1 MITTNDILTRLR
13 NGESMDAIG
22 QSIADVLNEAQGAYD
37 AELEAAKQAQ
47 AANTLAIRKREL
59 AEDFIHLVQDYGDL
73 VCPGSRDIL
82 SEYTDEDLDEMIAA
96 IDQMFNLLQFAIQ
109 MRAAL
114 EEKPQAKSHI
124 TPATKAPKSD
134 DEVLANF
141 IKSLLSHPHSI
152 TLAEYVGLSQR
163 ERINSFFYL
172 CCIRFPR
179 VGFDTCCPFNLCY
192 DTLTNKPN
200 SVSDELES
208 SGWIE
213 LACCHF
219 KTLVACFDKFFQ

>member
-1 MITTNDILTRLR
+1 MITTNDILARLR
-13 NGESMDAIG
+13 NGESMDEIG
-22 QSIADVLNEAQGAYD
+22 QSIADVLNEAQNAYD
-37 AELEAAKQAQ
+37 AELEAAKQVQ
-47 AANTLAIRKREL
+47 AANDLAIRKREL

-141 IKSLLSHPHSI
+141 IKSL
-152 TLAEYVGLSQR
+152 V
-163 ERINSFFYL
+163 
-172 CCIRFPR
+172 
-179 VGFDTCCPFNLCY
+179 
-192 DTLTNKPN
+192 
-200 SVSDELES
+200 
-208 SGWIE
+208 
-213 LACCHF
+213 
-219 KTLVACFDKFFQ
+219 

>member
-22 QSIADVLNEAQGAYD
+22 QSIADVLNEAQSAYD
-37 AELEAAKQAQ
+37 AEVEATKKAEAANA
-47 AANTLAIRKREL
+47 LAIQKREL
-59 AEDFIHLVQDYGDL
+59 AEEFIHLVQRYGDL

-82 SEYTDEDLDEMIAA
+82 SEYTDEDLDEMINA

-141 IKSLLSHPHSI
+141 IKSLM
-152 TLAEYVGLSQR
+152 
-163 ERINSFFYL
+163 
-172 CCIRFPR
+172 
-179 VGFDTCCPFNLCY
+179 
-192 DTLTNKPN
+192 
-200 SVSDELES
+200 
-208 SGWIE
+208 
-213 LACCHF
+213 
-219 KTLVACFDKFFQ
+219 

>member
-1 MITTNDILTRLR
+1 MLSEKDILTRLR

-22 QSIADVLNEAQGAYD
+22 QSIADVLNSAQNAYN
-37 AELEAAKQAQ
+37 AEVEAAKEAE
-47 AANTLAIRKREL
+47 AANALAIKKREL

-109 MRAAL
+109 MRTAL

-124 TPATKAPKSD
+124 TPVPHAPKSD

-141 IKSLLSHPHSI
+141 IKSL
-152 TLAEYVGLSQR
+152 V
-163 ERINSFFYL
+163 
-172 CCIRFPR
+172 
-179 VGFDTCCPFNLCY
+179 
-192 DTLTNKPN
+192 
-200 SVSDELES
+200 
-208 SGWIE
+208 
-213 LACCHF
+213 
-219 KTLVACFDKFFQ
+219 

>member
-22 QSIADVLNEAQGAYD
+22 QSIADVLNEAQNAYD

-47 AANTLAIRKREL
+47 AANTLAIKKREL

-82 SEYTDEDLDEMIAA
+82 SEYTDEDLDEMINA

-124 TPATKAPKSD
+124 TPATHASKSD

-141 IKSLLSHPHSI
+141 IKSLM
-152 TLAEYVGLSQR
+152 
-163 ERINSFFYL
+163 
-172 CCIRFPR
+172 
-179 VGFDTCCPFNLCY
+179 
-192 DTLTNKPN
+192 
-200 SVSDELES
+200 
-208 SGWIE
+208 
-213 LACCHF
+213 
-219 KTLVACFDKFFQ
+219 

>member
-1 MITTNDILTRLR
+1 MFDKNYFLDQLR
-13 NGESMDAIG
+13 NGTSMDDMG
-22 QSIADVLNEAQGAYD
+22 QALADAMNEAQATYD

-47 AANTLAIRKREL
+47 AANDLAIKKREL

-82 SEYTDEDLDEMIAA
+82 SEYTNEDLDEMINA

-114 EEKPQAKSHI
+114 EEKPQTKSHI

-141 IKSLLSHPHSI
+141 LKSL
-152 TLAEYVGLSQR
+152 V
-163 ERINSFFYL
+163 
-172 CCIRFPR
+172 
-179 VGFDTCCPFNLCY
+179 
-192 DTLTNKPN
+192 
-200 SVSDELES
+200 
-208 SGWIE
+208 
-213 LACCHF
+213 
-219 KTLVACFDKFFQ
+219 

>member
-1 MITTNDILTRLR
+1 MRYIPMLSEKDILTRLR

-22 QSIADVLNEAQGAYD
+22 QSIADVLNSAQNAYN
-37 AELEAAKQAQ
+37 AEVEAAKEAE
-47 AANTLAIRKREL
+47 AANTLAIKKREL
-59 AEDFIHLVQDYGDL
+59 ANKFISLVQDYGDL

-124 TPATKAPKSD
+124 TPVAKPAKSD

-141 IKSLLSHPHSI
+141 IKSL
-152 TLAEYVGLSQR
+152 V
-163 ERINSFFYL
+163 
-172 CCIRFPR
+172 
-179 VGFDTCCPFNLCY
+179 
-192 DTLTNKPN
+192 
-200 SVSDELES
+200 
-208 SGWIE
+208 
-213 LACCHF
+213 
-219 KTLVACFDKFFQ
+219 

>member
-22 QSIADVLNEAQGAYD
+22 QSIADVLNAAQSAYD
-37 AELEAAKQAQ
+37 AEVEATKKAEAANA
-47 AANTLAIRKREL
+47 LAIQKRKL

-109 MRAAL
+109 MRTAL
-114 EEKPQAKSHI
+114 EEKPQTKSHI

-141 IKSLLSHPHSI
+141 IKSL
-152 TLAEYVGLSQR
+152 V
-163 ERINSFFYL
+163 
-172 CCIRFPR
+172 
-179 VGFDTCCPFNLCY
+179 
-192 DTLTNKPN
+192 
-200 SVSDELES
+200 
-208 SGWIE
+208 
-213 LACCHF
+213 
-219 KTLVACFDKFFQ
+219 

>member
-1 MITTNDILTRLR
+1 MLSEKDILTRLR

-22 QSIADVLNEAQGAYD
+22 QSIADVLNSAQNAYN
-37 AELEAAKQAQ
+37 AEVEAAKKAE
-47 AANTLAIRKREL
+47 AANALATQKREL

-109 MRAAL
+109 MRTAL

-124 TPATKAPKSD
+124 TPATKVSKSD

-141 IKSLLSHPHSI
+141 LKSL
-152 TLAEYVGLSQR
+152 V
-163 ERINSFFYL
+163 
-172 CCIRFPR
+172 
-179 VGFDTCCPFNLCY
+179 
-192 DTLTNKPN
+192 
-200 SVSDELES
+200 
-208 SGWIE
+208 
-213 LACCHF
+213 
-219 KTLVACFDKFFQ
+219 